1 MSVDN
6 DVTTA
11 GLWCALRSF
20 CSSFSCS
27 SQLLSVW
34 EHNCVNSVS
43 VYSLV
48 YQCISK
54 EIVRWQRIVVY
65 QGGMKGTAEKKTLW
79 LYLWLYL
86 WLFVFLIT
94 LLSAA
99 MKTRPHLQ
107 LLAVS
112 CKFQYHGVTLR
123 SICNWMWVNLP
134 IPCIYMQSVWD
145 TCDITCDKLMNL

>member
-1 MSVDN
+1 M
-6 DVTTA
+6 
-11 GLWCALRSF
+11 
-20 CSSFSCS
+20 
-27 SQLLSVW
+27 
-34 EHNCVNSVS
+34 NSVS

-65 QGGMKGTAEKKTLW
+65 QGGMKGTAERKTLK
-79 LYLWLYL
+79 YL

-123 SICNWMWVNLP
+123 SICN
-134 IPCIYMQSVWD
+134 
-145 TCDITCDKLMNL
+145 